1 MKSNLRVLCTMLL
14 LAVFGAAWGAK
25 ETVTFKEK
33 GYSNQES
40 TTNVFCTNFNLAFD
54 KGTGSTVPAY
64 YDTGTA
70 IRVYGGGTMT
80 ISSPYIINKV
90 VLVFGSGEKS
100 NKITT
105 NVGTYSEGTWIG
117 NAQEV
122 VFTVGG
128 SSGHRRI
135 ASVTVT
141 YSIPI
146 ATINGI
152 SPTEIP
158 QLDPVTSFP
167 TQGEFTLDATFANGV
182 TSADYTIAYT
192 SSNENILKVDGYDPG
207 HFSTTPNGG
216 AVGPVDLTVTI
227 TPKDTITYVTASK
240 TFAVNITGT
249 ISLGELRQ
257 ITSPGTYTLSFEDDA
272 VVTFVQ
278 GDYAYIQDRT
288 GAIVLYN
295 SAHGL
300 TAGQKVSGQATV
312 NYSPVNGNPQITSL
326 EGATLT
332 SGTAPEPKTLDAGSN
347 ERYWDF
353 TTVVNRY
360 YKFSE
365 MTIQEEE
372 SGEYYIEYGEW
383 GKVYI
388 CGKGDAT
395 GLSFSDLTRTYDLVG
410 FPTMNNEKHQLTI
423 FVNPATDSTIQ
434 QYYLCCNWGND
445 ITEFTY
451 DEENDVYTLTKT
463 VDAGAEFWI
472 SDKESDGT
480 FYGASENYESTLSSS
495 NNIVEL
501 QADGRNLKSDVSA
514 ELVFTLKKTETGLTL
529 TVTGWPTSLRGDLN
543 GDGLV
548 NIMDVNILINI
559 ILGKE

>member
-1 MKSNLRVLCTMLL
+1 MEVTCT
-14 LAVFGAAWGAK
+14 ANSIYVYSVK
-25 ETVTFKEK
+25 IITSDETSKT
-33 GYSNQES
+33 
-40 TTNVFCTNFNLAFD
+40 
-54 KGTGSTVPAY
+54 
-64 YDTGTA
+64 
-70 IRVYGGGTMT
+70 
-80 ISSPYIINKV
+80 
-90 VLVFGSGEKS
+90 
-100 NKITT
+100 
-105 NVGTYSEGTWIG
+105 
-117 NAQEV
+117 
-122 VFTVGG
+122 
-128 SSGHRRI
+128 
-135 ASVTVT
+135 
-141 YSIPI
+141 PI

-158 QLDPVTSFP
+158 QLDPATSFP
-167 TQGEFTLDATFANGV
+167 IQGEFTLDATFADGV
-182 TSADYTIAYT
+182 TSADYTIAYK
-192 SSNENILKVDGYDPG
+192 SSNESILMVDGYEPG
-207 HFSTTPNGG
+207 RFGTSPYGG
-216 AVGPVDLTVTI
+216 AVGPVELTVTI
-227 TPKDTITYVTASK
+227 TPTNTEVYEAVSR
-240 TFAVNITGT
+240 TFTVNITGT

-312 NYSPVNGNPQITSL
+312 DYSPVNGNPQITSL

-332 SGTAPEPKTLDAGSN
+332 SGTAPEPKTLYAVSN
-347 ERYWDF
+347 ESSYDF
-353 TTVVNRY
+353 TTVLNRY

-365 MTIQEEE
+365 MTIQEE

-388 CGKGDAT
+388 CGKGDAS

-434 QYYLCCNWGND
+434 QYYLCNGSD
-445 ITEFTY
+445 IAAFTY

-463 VDAGAEFWI
+463 VDANAQFWI
-472 SDKESDGT
+472 SDHESDGVI
-480 FYGASENYESTLSSS
+480 YGVSVNGNSTLSSD
-495 NNIVEL
+495 NNTLEL
-501 QADGRNLKSDVSA
+501 QAEGINLKSDVSA

-543 GDGLV
+543 GDGFV
-548 NIMDVNILINI
+548 NIADVTILINI
-559 ILGKE
+559 IMGKE